1 MNTANEHS
9 DECPASLAAYSDSI
23 AEIDLI
29 VASLTSAA
37 NVGRSR
43 ASATVRSGSERHVFY
58 PIFPPN
64 THSERVLDWLRE
76 NPA

>member
-29 VASLTSAA
+29 VASLTSRRALLVRRLQNGA
-37 NVGRSR
+37 SSILPFLTINVR
-43 ASATVRSGSERHVFY
+43 
-58 PIFPPN
+58 
-64 THSERVLDWLRE
+64 RE
-76 NPA
+76 